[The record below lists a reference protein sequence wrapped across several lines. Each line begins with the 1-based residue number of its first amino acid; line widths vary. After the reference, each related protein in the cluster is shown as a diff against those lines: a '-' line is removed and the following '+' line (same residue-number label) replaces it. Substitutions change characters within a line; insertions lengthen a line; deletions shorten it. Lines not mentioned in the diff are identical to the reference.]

1 MTDDKKDEKWY
12 YTFLPYNIA
21 GGSTNPIIP
30 LFVTEG
36 LKGTVAQV
44 GIVSAITSLAAVPA
58 NISVGQPV
66 RYHAE
71 DGSRSSSWASSA
83 WGLHCF

>member
-58 NISVGQPV
+58 NILWATCPILC
-66 RYHAE
+66 RN
-71 DGSRSSSWASSA
+71 GSRSSSWASLA